1 MDRFVLPWGRL
12 RTTPVPILS
21 PPFPHLSRPQQAE
34 VVVAV
39 LQDKSRWLARRRV
52 PFRLEGRPR
61 APDLGPEPPIP
72 RARSVHD
79 KMAFV
84 LSPLSLSL
92 LTPVFPISPSGVLGV
107 RGLERNERRYVV
119 SHLPPMADGGCRSQ
133 RRPSGPPPA
142 GTASTSKAY
151 SPRLCFC
158 SQPAVSWESSEMFEA
173 FSISFSIICGWRA
186 ITGRGRR
193 AAFGDRGSTRAT
205 GAVAAR
211 Q

>member
-92 LTPVFPISPSGVLGV
+92 SLSSLQCSRFLPVVCSACAAWRETSVGMLYHISRQWQMADVAHSVAPRVP
-107 RGLERNERRYVV
+107 
-119 SHLPPMADGGCRSQ
+119 LPPALLRP
-133 RRPSGPPPA
+133 RRPTPLA
-142 GTASTSKAY
+142 FASVRNRPFLGKVRKCSKL
-151 SPRLCFC
+151 SR
-158 SQPAVSWESSEMFEA
+158 
-173 FSISFSIICGWRA
+173 
-186 ITGRGRR
+186 
-193 AAFGDRGSTRAT
+193 
-205 GAVAAR
+205 
-211 Q
+211 